1 MGKPTLTPELLEL
14 LAERFKVLAEPT
26 RLEILA
32 CLRRRE
38 QTVSGIIDAT
48 GLGQANVSKHLH
60 LLHAHGFVSRRKVGL
75 NVFYSLADPTVFRLC
90 EIVCDRMDADIESR
104 RRLLAS

>member
-1 MGKPTLTPELLEL
+1 MGKLTLTPELLEL
-14 LAERFKVLAEPT
+14 LADRFKILAEPA
-26 RLEILA
+26 RLQILA
-32 CLRRRE
+32 CLRNGER
-38 QTVSGIIDAT
+38 TVSRIIDAT

-60 LLHAHGFVSRRKVGL
+60 LLHAHGFVSRRKEGL

-90 EIVCDRMDADIESR
+90 EIVCDRIDADAASR